1 MKERKGMK
9 RRGIIKAVVLWAL
22 VLFISGM
29 AWAAQQG
36 DAQSDNMQIVREKI
50 QADKKLLVAANMN
63 LTENEAKAF
72 WPVYDGY
79 QKDLIKLNDRTLKN
93 IGDYAANVDK
103 MTDDMAKKVV
113 TEHLA
118 IEGDRQKLKQSY
130 LSKFA
135 KALPYKKVMR
145 YYQLENKIFAVVLY
159 EAAKKIP
166 LVE

>member
-1 MKERKGMK
+1 MKGREFM
-9 RRGIIKAVVLWAL
+9 RRGIIIKTVFMAVL

-72 WPVYDGY
+72 WPVYDSY
-79 QKDLIKLNDRTLKN
+79 QKDIIKLNDRTLAN
-93 IGDYAANVDK
+93 ISDYAANVDK
-103 MTDDMAKKVV
+103 MSDDMAKKIVK
-113 TEHLA
+113 EHLA
-118 IEGDRQKLKQSY
+118 IEGDRQKLRQSY

-145 YYQLENKIFAVVLY
+145 YYQLENKISAIVTY
-159 EAAKKIP
+159 DAAKKIP